1 MWELPSVS
9 TSVVSSL
16 SVVCVNVSSV
26 SYSSCAITI
35 MSCSRIIYSRMFWP
49 CTTLFRLCVLSF
61 LYCCCTE
68 LHIIPAKV
76 VESRG
81 NADSA
86 ISTRLHKVDLLANLS
101 LAWRLAAENIQA
113 AQNRQKKY
121 YDRSAN
127 EINLKV
133 GDRVMVYMPSEL
145 RGEEHKLRRPFHGP
159 Y

>member
-1 MWELPSVS
+1 MGELPSVS

-49 CTTLFRLCVLSF
+49 CTIKALFRLCVLSL

-68 LHIIPAKV
+68 LHIIPANI

-86 ISTRLHKVDLLANLS
+86 ISTRLH
-101 LAWRLAAENIQA
+101 WRI
-113 AQNRQKKY
+113 RQ
-121 YDRSAN
+121 D
-127 EINLKV
+127 
-133 GDRVMVYMPSEL
+133 G
-145 RGEEHKLRRPFHGP
+145 
-159 Y
+159 